1 MGGGVDSLRRMAG
14 YGLDLV
20 IIGAYFAVIA
30 WIGVYCSRR
39 NRNVADFALGG
50 RSIPWWAVLASIL
63 ASEISAGTFFG
74 TPGEGFRLRNYTYAQ
89 LMVGYL
95 LARVVVSAVF
105 IPAYYKHNVVSIYE
119 FLEIRFGPHTRRV
132 ASAIFLLTRSLAS
145 GSRLWVPT
153 LLLVVIWNQTHRD
166 QPLGDWEQFRF
177 TGAALVL
184 ICLLTAT
191 YTAIGGIKAV
201 IWTDVLQIAVL
212 FAALGFS
219 VWYLLGHIP
228 GGWEGA
234 KSHLTEP
241 NDLRLWQWEG
251 TVPADTT
258 WGKIKSVLGTEFTV
272 WAALFGSLFVTLA
285 THGTD
290 QDMVQR
296 MLTAKNKRQSAV
308 ATILSGLADIPVTF
322 AVLTIGILLAV
333 YYGRVVD
340 DPHLPMAGG
349 VTDSSRVFPYFIID
363 VMPGGLRGLVVAG
376 VLATTMGSLG
386 TAMNSLATS
395 YARDFHFRWYGTPDD
410 ERRRVRIIRLSTV
423 GFTVVLVVVGLATAF
438 VKACNPGLSIIGI
451 ILGSF
456 GYTYGSLLGIFMVG
470 LFTERRGSEVGNLVA
485 MASGLVAVAILSDLP
500 NDLTKMFSGHA
511 LYRNPDWLPVIEFPW
526 RIMAGTLVTAAVAMC
541 FRSTERTSSQG
552 DAMSFLGV
560 LAIGSALAGAG
571 GHGFPHA
578 AEQVAAGGVE
588 RGGPAVQFVILR
600 QCGNGGGGKAVG
612 REVCACFLCCG
623 QAEEARVE
631 PRFGI
636 VDAVRPAAQVARDLT
651 RRQET
656 IRIAAFKMVE
666 PRLGGIVQSSAD
678 EPAAVDAPGPLGE
691 V

>member
-1 MGGGVDSLRRMAG
+1 MSD
-14 YGLDLV
+14 YGLDLA
-20 IIGAYFAVIA
+20 IIGAYFAVIVC
-30 WIGVYCSRR
+30 IGVHFSRR
-39 NRNVADFALGG
+39 SGSVADFALGG

-119 FLEIRFGPHTRRV
+119 FLEIRFGPRTRRM

-153 LLLVVIWNQTHRD
+153 LLLVVIWNQTHREH
-166 QPLGDWEQFRF
+166 PLGNWEQFWF

-184 ICLLTAT
+184 ISLLTAA
-191 YTAIGGIKAV
+191 YTAVGGIKAV

-234 KSHLTEP
+234 KQHLTEA

-251 TVPADTT
+251 DAPADTA
-258 WGKIKSVLGTEFTV
+258 WGKVKSVLDTEFTV

-333 YYGRVVD
+333 YYGHVVN
-340 DPHLPMAGG
+340 DPYLPMAAGKP
-349 VTDSSRVFPYFIID
+349 DSTRIFPYFVVD

-395 YARDFHFRWYGTPDD
+395 YSRDFHFRWFGTPNDD
-410 ERRRVRIIRLSTV
+410 RQRVRIIKLSTV
-423 GFTVVLVVVGLATAF
+423 GFTLVLIFVGLATAF
-438 VKACNPGLSIIGI
+438 VKAHNPGLSIIGI

-470 LFTERRGSEVGNLVA
+470 LFTTSRGSETGNLIAMVA
-485 MASGLVAVAILSDLP
+485 GIVAVALLSNLP
-500 NDLTKMFSGHA
+500 NDLAKMFSGHP
-511 LYRNPDWLPVIEFPW
+511 LYQNPDWFPIIEFPW
-526 RIMAGTLVTAAVAMC
+526 RIMAGTLVTAAVA
-541 FRSTERTSSQG
+541 
-552 DAMSFLGV
+552 LGFKSKGT
-560 LAIGSALAGAG
+560 A
-571 GHGFPHA
+571 
-578 AEQVAAGGVE
+578 
-588 RGGPAVQFVILR
+588 R
-600 QCGNGGGGKAVG
+600 
-612 REVCACFLCCG
+612 AC
-623 QAEEARVE
+623 
-631 PRFGI
+631 P
-636 VDAVRPAAQVARDLT
+636 
-651 RRQET
+651 
-656 IRIAAFKMVE
+656 
-666 PRLGGIVQSSAD
+666 
-678 EPAAVDAPGPLGE
+678 
-691 V
+691 